1 VGGLLASP
9 DPTLCRKLLRRIT
22 YPSTAWER
30 DRGAASTVGTTPAG
44 GDRSLPSRPRRV
56 TTVGYGDQRP
66 VLAWDRGGARMGCE
80 RIARLT
86 RAGPF
91 RALTCGFVARRG
103 ARAAES
109 DRCQRSRRPLW
120 RKSPWVQIPP
130 QGLTGPSGGKALV
143 RRQAVPGTAGDRTG
157 PPVPAGSARRDA
169 REAGRGPPALNRW

>member
-66 VLAWDRGGARMGCE
+66 VLAWDRGGATGRVHRCPLAQPVEMLGKQGAD
-80 RIARLT
+80 RRL
-86 RAGPF
+86 
-91 RALTCGFVARRG
+91 
-103 ARAAES
+103 
-109 DRCQRSRRPLW
+109 
-120 RKSPWVQIPP
+120 
-130 QGLTGPSGGKALV
+130 
-143 RRQAVPGTAGDRTG
+143 
-157 PPVPAGSARRDA
+157 
-169 REAGRGPPALNRW
+169 